1 MAHMVIS
8 DFDVPN
14 NDHQREHLAVEN
26 SCVLPVPNFLKEMSM
41 MGKAVVFLGDLEWKW
56 CSSTNP

>member
-1 MAHMVIS
+1 MAHVAIS

-14 NDHQREHLAVEN
+14 NDHQRGHIVVEN
-26 SCVLPVPNFLKEMSM
+26 SRAMLVPNFLKEMSM
-41 MGKAVVFLGDLEWKW
+41 MAKAVVFLGDLEWKF